1 MAKRRVEQVITHC
14 IGAAAVIAG
23 LVACG
28 STQSTI
34 SRQPNSKLGGDLPE
48 RTPAELPAPSPPAG
62 FIPVPTPQQVVS
74 AQPQGRL
81 DPFAPVTAT
90 PASTPNE
97 TPQAD
102 LQLTGLIGSG
112 RSAQALVSLGGQSG
126 TVCIGRQGRCPGSGL
141 PALLPPGWTVT
152 GIDLG
157 RGQLRLNQAGQQRVL
172 SL

>member
-1 MAKRRVEQVITHC
+1 M
-14 IGAAAVIAG
+14 
-23 LVACG
+23 
-28 STQSTI
+28 
-34 SRQPNSKLGGDLPE
+34 
-48 RTPAELPAPSPPAG
+48 
-62 FIPVPTPQQVVS
+62 S

-81 DPFAPVTAT
+81 DPFAPVTAA
-90 PASTPNE
+90 PASTPSE
-97 TPQAD
+97 TPQSD

-126 TVCIGRQGRCPGSGL
+126 TVCIGRQGLCPGSGL

>member
-1 MAKRRVEQVITHC
+1 VLLAL
-14 IGAAAVIAG
+14 A
-23 LVACG
+23 ACG
-28 STQSTI
+28 TGEIST
-34 SRQPNSKLGGDLPE
+34 
-48 RTPAELPAPSPPAG
+48 APSAPEAAIPPARASEPTPLIPSPG
-62 FIPVPTPQQVVS
+62 FIAMPNAQQVVQ
-74 AQPQGRL
+74 AQPNGRV
-81 DPFAPVTAT
+81 DPFAPVVSAGA
-90 PASTPNE
+90 PSE
-97 TPQAD
+97 TSQGE

-126 TVCIGRQGRCPGSGL
+126 TVCIGRQGLCPGSGL

>member
-1 MAKRRVEQVITHC
+1 MAKRRTNQL
-14 IGAAAVIAG
+14 IGVLPVLLA

-28 STQSTI
+28 TGQSSTAPSAPAAAI
-34 SRQPNSKLGGDLPE
+34 
-48 RTPAELPAPSPPAG
+48 TPARVSEPTPLTPSPG
-62 FIPVPTPQQVVS
+62 FIAMPSAQQVVQ
-74 AQPQGRL
+74 AQPLGRS
-81 DPFAPVTAT
+81 DPFAPVTPS
-90 PASTPNE
+90 PASAPE
-97 TPQAD
+97 VD

-126 TVCIGRQGRCPGSGL
+126 MVCIGRQGLCPGSGL